1 MPDRKTYV
9 DQVSDAIAHLTGRR
23 TLRCPA
29 PGCTLRI
36 RYRAVTPDEAGRLAA
51 LAHDHT
57 RHHST
62 K

>member
-1 MPDRKTYV
+1 MPDRSMYAE
-9 DQVSDAIAHLTGRR
+9 QVSDAIARLTGKR

-29 PGCTLRI
+29 PGCTVRI
-36 RYRAVTPDEAGRLAA
+36 RYRHVTPDEAGRLVT

-57 RHHST
+57 RHGTT